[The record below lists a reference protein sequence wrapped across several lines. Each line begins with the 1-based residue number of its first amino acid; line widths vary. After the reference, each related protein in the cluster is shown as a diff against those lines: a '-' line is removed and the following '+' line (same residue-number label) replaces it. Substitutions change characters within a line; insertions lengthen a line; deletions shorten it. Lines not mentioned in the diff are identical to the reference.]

1 VSTTPRQHD
10 QILSGRGRSVDGLL
24 RPSLGQLGHRRS
36 LRPEASAATYS
47 MDDEFMCGDSLLVS
61 TAPSGLH
68 ELRVRN
74 RLRVIGSLREAG
86 SLTQAS
92 IARSTGLSRT
102 TVSTVVHD
110 LIKEGV
116 VAENTIRPHD
126 RRGGRPGIGLRL
138 VHDEGVE
145 SA

>member
-1 VSTTPRQHD
+1 MVR
-10 QILSGRGRSVDGLL
+10 IR
-24 RPSLGQLGHRRS
+24 
-36 LRPEASAATYS
+36 
-47 MDDEFMCGDSLLVS
+47 S

-92 IARSTGLSRT
+92 IIRSTGLSRT

-110 LIKEGV
+110 LIKEGII
-116 VAENTIRPHD
+116 AENTIRP
-126 RRGGRPGIGLRL
+126 RNKRGGRPGIGLRL
-138 VHDEGVE
+138 VDREGVE